1 MTDVAKHIDAMKR
14 EYDMAVR
21 VEKIQS
27 LIRGDWTGLDLTKY
41 GDLVLEVGE
50 MVLVWNFI
58 CTLISILT
66 SVYTDALHITQIH
79 LSTN

>member
-1 MTDVAKHIDAMKR
+1 MLTVDIVLSFQSAVQKMTDVAKHIDAMKR

-27 LIRGDWTGLDLTKY
+27 LIQGDWTGLDLTKY

-50 MVLVWNFI
+50 MVLV
-58 CTLISILT
+58 
-66 SVYTDALHITQIH
+66 
-79 LSTN
+79 